1 MNRLLLTLFFI
12 GMMASIV
19 QAKVIDFY
27 FNSEIDAKSVTITQ
41 ISLDAIINETP
52 SPEVRF
58 WLNSPGGSVV
68 SSIALYDYL
77 IRLRKD
83 GVRVDTY
90 ATGLCASGA
99 TVVLQ
104 AGQVRYM
111 TPFTLFMIH
120 GCHTAYPE
128 PKNAWE
134 WVSQKYDAWQDRG
147 MRKFIDDDLRDLYIC
162 RTHLPRKRLE
172 NMMKGDCWLRA
183 IDAKELGF
191 VDKLYIEL

>member
-1 MNRLLLTLFFI
+1 
-12 GMMASIV
+12 MMASVV

-27 FNSEIDAKSVTITQ
+27 FDAEINAKNVAITQ
-41 ISLDAIINETP
+41 IALDGMISDTP

-58 WLNSPGGSVV
+58 WINSPGGSVV

-120 GCHTAYPE
+120 GCQTVYPE
-128 PKNAWE
+128 PKNTWE
-134 WVSQKYDAWQDRG
+134 WITQKYDNWQGRH
-147 MRKFIDDDLRDLYIC
+147 MRKFIDDDMRDLYIC
-162 RTHLPRKRLE
+162 KTHQPRKRLE
-172 NMMKGDCWLRA
+172 KMMEHDCWLHA

-191 VDKLYIEL
+191 VDKLYIGL

>member
-1 MNRLLLTLFFI
+1 MKKLLLTLLLLI
-12 GMMASIV
+12 LTTTVV
-19 QAKVIDFY
+19 QAKVIDYY
-27 FNSEIDAKSVTITQ
+27 FNGEINTRSVLITQ
-41 ISLDAIINETP
+41 FLLDYQISETP

-58 WLNSPGGSVV
+58 WINSGGGSVV

-90 ATGLCASGA
+90 ATGMCASGA

-120 GCHTAYPE
+120 GCQTVYPE

-134 WVSQKYDAWQDRG
+134 WLTQKYDNWQGRH
-147 MRKFIDDDLRDLYIC
+147 MRKFIDDDIRDLYIC
-162 RTHLPRKRLE
+162 RTHLPRKLLE
-172 NMMKGDCWLRA
+172 KMMKSDCWLHGV
-183 IDAKELGF
+183 DAKEMGF
-191 VDKLYIEL
+191 VDRLYIGL